1 MYNGRI
7 TVLGEY
13 MYLLLLA
20 VIYLAF
26 VSLGLPD
33 SLLGAGWPVIHE
45 ELNVPVSYMGV
56 VTMVI
61 SGCTILSGLTSDFL
75 TRKMGAKWVATASV
89 IISAGALLVFSL
101 ADRFWLLIVL
111 AVPYGLSAGA
121 IDAALNNY
129 VALHYSSK
137 HMSWLHCFWGVG
149 AIVSP
154 FVMSFALTSKGWQQG
169 FRIIG
174 WVQMGIA
181 LVLLLTLSLW
191 KKTEEVEEK
200 QKSVG
205 IAGAI
210 KIKGVPFMLAGFF
223 AYCAAEATAMQW
235 ASTYFVQVKHLSEEL
250 AAQLASLF
258 YIGMTAGRFAGGFF
272 TDRLGDR
279 RMITLGTCVMATGII
294 LMLIPTQ
301 SYGLSVA
308 AFLVTG
314 LGCAPVYPA
323 IVHSAP
329 QNFGRENSG
338 AVMGILLASAY
349 VGTTLVPPLFGV
361 TAEKLGFE
369 ALPLFLLAFA
379 LLMAAMTQI
388 SFAKA
393 KANLAA
399 V

>member
-33 SLLGAGWPVIHE
+33 SLLGASWPVIHE

-61 SGCTILSGLTSDFL
+61 SGCTILSVLTSDFL
-75 TRKMGAKWVATASV
+75 TRKMGAKWVVTASV
-89 IISAGALLVFSL
+89 IISAGALLGFSL
-101 ADRFWLLIVL
+101 SNRFWLLIVL

-191 KKTEEVEEK
+191 KKTEDAGEK

-279 RMITLGTCVMATGII
+279 RMITLGTCVMSAGII

-308 AFLVTG
+308 AFLITG

-379 LLMAAMTQI
+379 LLMAAMTHI

-393 KANLAA
+393 KANLVAA
-399 V
+399 

>member
-7 TVLGEY
+7 IVLGEY

-56 VTMVI
+56 VTMAI

-75 TRKMGAKWVATASV
+75 TRKMGAKWVVTASV
-89 IISAGALLVFSL
+89 IISAGALLGFSL
-101 ADRFWLLIVL
+101 ANRFWLLIVL

-191 KKTEEVEEK
+191 KKTEDAGEK

-279 RMITLGTCVMATGII
+279 RMITLGTCVMSAGII

-369 ALPLFLLAFA
+369 MLPLFLLAFA
-379 LLMAAMTQI
+379 LLMATMTHL

-399 V
+399 A

>member
-308 AFLVTG
+308 AFLITG